1 MATRTLALAL
11 VIVSTMLLPGIAVRQ
26 VKHAGAR
33 QAAKSDASQ
42 TESSSSLSEDDIV
55 GALWKTDE
63 EYLAATGMTRT
74 RAAADNGTTSMCF
87 QPKEVCCCNK
97 GGGKGIHHPRDM
109 TATSKTCLNYAITCS
124 TQPGPTCGYSFSHKL
139 VDMRM
144 CSSHLP
150 DISPKL
156 ANLKGAADLYKTDGK
171 NKDGKSGKETV
182 DFLTLL
188 DAAPNQEEDHG
199 SSELSTRDYTII
211 VDRSASMGFDSN
223 TEYVKNM
230 PKEFKNITKKGG
242 GKDGEGN
249 VIKGKMPA
257 PIKGFKNRHIGAKRT
272 LWMQARGALVF
283 LAPSVVAEDPDGI
296 GLYFFDNWF
305 VEEKNLCDADK
316 TGQAFDKKGPGCY
329 GGPGNYG
336 CTNLASV
343 LEAAMEP
350 DTIGRAET
358 IFVITDGMPSD
369 KEAVKHVIA
378 KYTRNMCRAELLS
391 ISFIQV
397 GRDSGASEYLD
408 YLDDDLVR
416 DLGAKFDIVD
426 ALSHDELVAEG
437 LTFLDVLARK

>member
-109 TATSKTCLNYAITCS
+109 TPTSKTCLNYAITCS
-124 TQPGPTCGYSFSHKL
+124 TQPGPTCDYSFSHKL

-144 CSSHLP
+144 CSSDLP
-150 DISPKL
+150 NISPKL
-156 ANLKGAADLYKTDGK
+156 ANLEGAADLYKTDGK

-188 DAAPNQEEDHG
+188 DAAPNQEEDHD
-199 SSELSTRDYTII
+199 SSEVSTRDYTII
-211 VDRSASMGFDSN
+211 VDRSASMGWDS
-223 TEYVKNM
+223 TKETIKM
-230 PKEFKNITKKGG
+230 PKEFEEITKKGS
-242 GKDGEGN
+242 GKKMMKKPKFL
-249 VIKGKMPA
+249 KGDQQGMKE
-257 PIKGFKNRHIGAKRT
+257 RT
-272 LWMQARGALVF
+272 LWMQARGALVY

-296 GLYFFDNWF
+296 GLYFFDNWY

-316 TGQAFDKKGPGCY
+316 TGQAFDKTEPGCFG
-329 GGPGNYG
+329 GGPGGHG

-369 KEAVKHVIA
+369 QEAVKRVIK
-378 KYTRNMCRAELLS
+378 KYTQNMCRAELLS

-397 GRDSGASEYLD
+397 GSDSDASDYLD
-408 YLDDDLVR
+408 YLDDELV
-416 DLGAKFDIVD
+416 DQLGAKFDIVD
-426 ALSHDELVAEG
+426 ALSHVELVAEG